1 MTCTASHWSKK
12 VTGPVPIQRKEII
25 FLCWYNHIAKAHIGW
40 DRSVWPSLET
50 IYPTDGKKK
59 IMNPY
64 PLWGHLSFLSSNKPD
79 GQTVPLAPWRIKTKK
94 VRMVL
99 GQQLI
104 DLGCFYGIPI
114 CISLCILR
122 QTSSDPSHCWTTLT
136 SRAVFHLWGW
146 HCLSVTP
153 ILPHPGSD
161 TCPLDQSQGAP
172 FWISFWFRYFQ
183 LKAPCLPTSLLVCPK
198 SWFPKYLRV
207 FGKEGPPMFKKKV
220 TDHWNLKMSDSANKW
235 IVYY

>member
-104 DLGCFYGIPI
+104 DLGCFYDIPI

-122 QTSSDPSHCWTTLT
+122 DKPAQTHPIVEQLWLLEQSSICEADTAFLWPQSSPTQGQIPALWTNHREPPFEFPSDLDIFNSRLHVFQLLYLFVPSHDFPNTCVYLG
-136 SRAVFHLWGW
+136 RKVPQ
-146 HCLSVTP
+146 CL
-153 ILPHPGSD
+153 
-161 TCPLDQSQGAP
+161 
-172 FWISFWFRYFQ
+172 RR
-183 LKAPCLPTSLLVCPK
+183 K
-198 SWFPKYLRV
+198 
-207 FGKEGPPMFKKKV
+207 
-220 TDHWNLKMSDSANKW
+220 
-235 IVYY
+235 